1 MKEIDSFMNN
11 TEDHIDVLKDDEN
24 DEEYESSDEY
34 ENDEEY
40 ESSDE
45 YESDYDNENRE
56 KYTFYIRSSKDIDS
70 QLKLTPCLRISNIR
84 RDVGGIVD
92 EGLKAPKKQSACLIA
107 SQSDNLRSPD
117 TSVGMREGQ
126 SPGSITSGKRGNDD
140 AGVKA
145 LKRHNATGASLLPHS
160 YGCVR
165 TSSSNISSSG
175 DLVANQTDN
184 GLSPDATGMMSV
196 ESKPKFD
203 SVVSSII
210 KKLEYRA
217 NFGKKKYGTDLDRE
231 DLTFLDWIQHAQEE
245 HMDAI
250 LYLEKIKQT
259 EEKRL
264 SSTSSSLSLSTQE
277 TTIYPFMIIYI
288 LTVLCLLLSM
298 NHIFEKLPF

>member
-126 SPGSITSGKRGNDD
+126 SPGSITSPECNM
-140 AGVKA
+140 
-145 LKRHNATGASLLPHS
+145 
-160 YGCVR
+160 
-165 TSSSNISSSG
+165 
-175 DLVANQTDN
+175 
-184 GLSPDATGMMSV
+184 SPDLRPPANKNSLSM
-196 ESKPKFD
+196 ERSKPKLD
-203 SVVSSII
+203 SIVSSII
-210 KKLEYRA
+210 KKFEYRA
-217 NFGKKKYGTDLDRE
+217 NFGKEKYGTDLDRE

-264 SSTSSSLSLSTQE
+264 SSTSSSSLSSSTQE
-277 TTIYPFMIIYI
+277 STIYLFMIIYI

>member
-1 MKEIDSFMNN
+1 MKEIDRFMNN
-11 TEDHIDVLKDDEN
+11 TEEHIDVLKDNESG
-24 DEEYESSDEY
+24 EEYESGEDY
-34 ENDEEY
+34 ESGDEY

-56 KYTFYIRSSKDIDS
+56 KYTFYIRSSKDRDS
-70 QLKLTPCLRISNIR
+70 QLKLTPCIRISNITSSKK
-84 RDVGGIVD
+84 VND
-92 EGLKAPKKQSACLIA
+92 EAELKA
-107 SQSDNLRSPD
+107 
-117 TSVGMREGQ
+117 M
-126 SPGSITSGKRGNDD
+126 
-140 AGVKA
+140 
-145 LKRHNATGASLLPHS
+145 KRHNATGASLLPHS

-165 TSSSNISSSG
+165 TSSSNISSSSSL
-175 DLVANQTDN
+175 LV
-184 GLSPDATGMMSV
+184 PDAMGMMSV
-196 ESKPKFD
+196 ERKPKLD

-210 KKLEYRA
+210 KKFEYRS
-217 NFGKKKYGTDLDRE
+217 NFGKEKYGTDLDRE

-277 TTIYPFMIIYI
+277 ATIYPFMIIYI
-288 LTVLCLLLSM
+288 LTVLCLILSM

>member
-1 MKEIDSFMNN
+1 MVFLMKEIDSFMNN
-11 TEDHIDVLKDDEN
+11 TENHIDVLKDDEN

-56 KYTFYIRSSKDIDS
+56 KYTFYIRSFKDGDPH
-70 QLKLTPCLRISNIR
+70 LKFTPCLSISN
-84 RDVGGIVD
+84 
-92 EGLKAPKKQSACLIA
+92 
-107 SQSDNLRSPD
+107 
-117 TSVGMREGQ
+117 
-126 SPGSITSGKRGNDD
+126 ITSGKKVNDE
-140 AGVKA
+140 VELKA

-160 YGCVR
+160 YGCIR
-165 TSSSNISSSG
+165 TSSSNISSSSG
-175 DLVANQTDN
+175 LVAKQTDN
-184 GLSPDATGMMSV
+184 RLATDATGMRSV
-196 ESKPKFD
+196 ERKPKLD

-210 KKLEYRA
+210 KKFEYRA
-217 NFGKKKYGTDLDRE
+217 NFGKEKYGTDLDRE

-288 LTVLCLLLSM
+288 LTVLCLILSM